1 MADCGKYT
9 ERRKKDMA
17 EEIKITYKIYLEA
30 EDVSQSRI
38 MSTTSYFKNLF
49 KNCTNHYLQAAEVD
63 DECDM
68 EDFTLRLY
76 VEETIEEEKCS
87 HSEDAKAFLGD
98 MAEFLDAIAMAQSYL
113 DMEGG
118 FSVSYEGVE
127 EEYTFASEA
136 GKDFCDF
143 FEVEESGK

>member
-1 MADCGKYT
+1 MS
-9 ERRKKDMA
+9 ELM
-17 EEIKITYKIYLEA
+17 KITYKIYLEA

-38 MSTTSYFKNLF
+38 LSTTSYFTNLF
-49 KNCTNHYLQAAEVD
+49 KNCTNYYLQSAEID

-76 VEETIEEEKCS
+76 VEETIEEEVCS
-87 HSEDAKAFLGD
+87 HEEDAKAFLGD

-113 DMEGG
+113 DMEGS
-118 FSVSYEGVE
+118 FSISYESVE
-127 EEYTFASEA
+127 EEYTFESEA

-143 FEVEESGK
+143 FDQQEKGE

>member
-1 MADCGKYT
+1 
-9 ERRKKDMA
+9 MA
-17 EEIKITYKIYLEA
+17 EPMKLTYKIYLEA

-49 KNCTNHYLQAAEVD
+49 VNCTNHYLQTANVD

-76 VEETIEEEKCS
+76 VEETIEEEDCS
-87 HSEDAKAFLGD
+87 HPEDAKAFLGD

-113 DMEGG
+113 DMEGS
-118 FSVSYEGVE
+118 FSISYEGVE
-127 EEYTFASEA
+127 EDYTFESEA

-143 FEVEESGK
+143 FDGVEIGE